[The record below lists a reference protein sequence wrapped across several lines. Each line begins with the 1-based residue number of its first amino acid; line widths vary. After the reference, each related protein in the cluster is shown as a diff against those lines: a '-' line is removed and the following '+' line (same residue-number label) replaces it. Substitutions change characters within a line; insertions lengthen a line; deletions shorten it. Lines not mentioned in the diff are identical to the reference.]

1 MEMNCQSEINSAYF
15 KRAAR
20 EQLVNNWGNAALF
33 TLLYV
38 IVTAVISSLNNLIPL
53 LGVVLVSPMVYS
65 FYVAFLQNKRY
76 GDELSVE
83 SLFDG
88 YKDFQR
94 IVFTSFL
101 MYLYT
106 FLWMLLLIVPGII
119 KAISYSQ
126 TLYVLKDNPELT
138 TNAAIERSMAM
149 MEGYK
154 MKYFILQLSFIGWIL
169 LVILTCGILSLWITP
184 YMSAANANFY
194 EYVKEEYNK
203 KNTL

>member
-1 MEMNCQSEINSAYF
+1 M
-15 KRAAR
+15 
-20 EQLVNNWGNAALF
+20 
-33 TLLYV
+33 
-38 IVTAVISSLNNLIPL
+38 
-53 LGVVLVSPMVYS
+53 
-65 FYVAFLQNKRY
+65 
-76 GDELSVE
+76 
-83 SLFDG
+83 LFDG

-94 IVFTSFL
+94 IVFTSLL

-119 KAISYSQ
+119 KGISYSQ

-203 KNTL
+203 KNPL